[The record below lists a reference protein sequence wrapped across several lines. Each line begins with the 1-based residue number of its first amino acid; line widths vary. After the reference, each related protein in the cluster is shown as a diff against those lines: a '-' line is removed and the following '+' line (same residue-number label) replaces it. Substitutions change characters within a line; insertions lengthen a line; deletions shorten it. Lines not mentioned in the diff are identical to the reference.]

1 MTEIE
6 SRPSLVPI
14 LTTTGLLAYTA
25 WLLFFFR
32 QIERAV
38 RVSSQ
43 PFAGVWSQRIE
54 VLSFVVFPPNVL
66 ILVPAAAL
74 ASAATWMA
82 GPRQTLDLA
91 ILLRIVR
98 WSANVLAAIAV
109 AGVVDTIVSDSGSP
123 TRAGDVALRL
133 SGLLFAVAI
142 SRMCKA
148 VGRTAPGG

>member
-1 MTEIE
+1 
-6 SRPSLVPI
+6 
-14 LTTTGLLAYTA
+14 
-25 WLLFFFR
+25 
-32 QIERAV
+32 
-38 RVSSQ
+38 
-43 PFAGVWSQRIE
+43 
-54 VLSFVVFPPNVL
+54 
-66 ILVPAAAL
+66 
-74 ASAATWMA
+74 MA